1 MPKFPQDTLLTP
13 QFVPDP
19 FGFASSPTSD
29 QLNTLQGH
37 VHQDLRRLYDL
48 YRTLDAEVG
57 SGSVRVAVDA
67 SNFTLNS
74 QAVRDL
80 DYLSRLRHAIA
91 ISPATWTANTTFATG
106 AKMRAVRVPMELM
119 VDYTPGSS
127 PAWRNDATPFTPTP
141 IYQDAYS
148 GMLLGAMDT
157 VDYRYRATGTTI
169 TLSAVASDGT
179 ELITGTTD
187 SADVFDQ
194 SKETQLVLYVDREIE
209 DETGKTD
216 EPYEELTVTITTAPS
231 ISTFNALAFEFGLP
245 MDIDDLMVGASP
257 TAATDENS
265 EDLNAV
271 DTTATSKFH
280 NQFTVPYE
288 NITRRTIFLAD
299 SADPVSFKLRSVH
312 WIPINDRGTV
322 KKRFLFPIYNIDA
335 IDYTPTVGTSY
346 GIVRLDIPKEWAIPA
361 NDSDEVIFPSPVAGP
376 TVAVAVESGIH
387 HFPTFVRENAQS
399 NIVIQATESNAKDIN
414 LTTHALPGA
423 ATNHLWLRVELA
435 SGTYIPRLDAAF
447 LMYEIA

>member
-1 MPKFPQDTLLTP
+1 MAKFPQDTLLTP

-37 VHQDLRRLYDL
+37 IHQDLRRLYDL
-48 YRTLDAEVG
+48 YRSLDMEVG

-80 DYLSRLRHAIA
+80 DYLSRLRNAIA

-106 AKMRAVRVPMELM
+106 SKMRAVRVPMELM
-119 VDYTPGSS
+119 ADYTPGSS
-127 PAWRNDATPFTPTP
+127 PAWRDDATPETPTP

-148 GMLLGAMDT
+148 GMLLGAMDS

-169 TLSAVASDGT
+169 TLSAVSSDGT

-187 SADVFDQ
+187 SQDAFDQ
-194 SKETQLVLYVDREIE
+194 SQETQLVLYVDRDIE

-216 EPYEELTVTITTAPS
+216 EPYEELTVTITTSPS

-271 DTTATSKFH
+271 DTTATSKYH

-312 WIPINDRGTV
+312 WIPVNDRGTV

-335 IDYTPTVGTSY
+335 VDYTPSDGTSY
-346 GIVRLDIPKEWAIPA
+346 GIIRLDIPKEWAVPA
-361 NDSDEVIFPSPVAGP
+361 SDSDEVIFPSPVAGP

-387 HFPTFVRENAQS
+387 HFPTFVRENSQS

-414 LTTHALPGA
+414 LTAHALPGA

-447 LMYEIA
+447 VMYEIA